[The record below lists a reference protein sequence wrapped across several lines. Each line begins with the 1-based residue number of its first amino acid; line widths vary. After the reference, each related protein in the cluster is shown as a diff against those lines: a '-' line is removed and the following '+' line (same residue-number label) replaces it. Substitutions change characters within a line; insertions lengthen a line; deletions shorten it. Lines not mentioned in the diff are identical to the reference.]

1 MLVFTSSRHM
11 VVLVVYGP
19 VLPRSKSALRV
30 LVVLDPRELGL
41 APITLI
47 PCMLPLARQAVGL
60 QGHRV
65 SGVCGASVA

>member
-1 MLVFTSSRHM
+1 M

-30 LVVLDPRELGL
+30 LIVLDPRELGL
-41 APITLI
+41 VRITLA
-47 PCMLPLARQAVGL
+47 PCVLLLPRQAVGL